1 MMRLRRLFAALL
13 LTVAVIAPAVAC
25 SCIMPD
31 GSRSDHVR
39 REFKQAEYV
48 FSAYVAS
55 VYRSEGPDS
64 RRMVKLRVLQV
75 WKGDLAANTW
85 LEVESD
91 GDSGTGCGLAVDA
104 DTAILAY
111 TSGHALHSCSMTGR
125 LDRATQDI
133 PLLNKLAAG
142 RK

>member
-1 MMRLRRLFAALL
+1 MKLHRILAALFL
-13 LTVAVIAPAVAC
+13 LVAVAAPASAC
-25 SCIMPD
+25 SCVVPN

-39 REFKQAEYV
+39 REFKRADYV
-48 FSAYVAS
+48 YSAYVAS
-55 VYRSEGPDS
+55 VYRTEGPHP

-91 GDSGTGCGLAVDA
+91 GESGTGCGLAVDA

-111 TSGHALHSCSMTGR
+111 TSGLALHSCSMTGP
-125 LDRATQDI
+125 LDGATQDI

>member
-1 MMRLRRLFAALL
+1 MKLHRILAALL
-13 LTVAVIAPAVAC
+13 LLVAVVSPAIAC
-25 SCIMPD
+25 SCIVPN

-39 REFKQAEYV
+39 REFKRADYV
-48 FSAYVAS
+48 YSAYVAS
-55 VYRSEGPDS
+55 VYRSEGPNP

-91 GDSGTGCGLAVDA
+91 GESGTGCGLAVDA

-111 TSGHALHSCSMTGR
+111 TSGHVLHSCSMTGP
-125 LDRATQDI
+125 LNRATHDI
-133 PLLNKLAAG
+133 PLLNKLAD
-142 RK
+142 

>member
-1 MMRLRRLFAALL
+1 MNLHRILAAPLL
-13 LTVAVIAPAVAC
+13 MVAVVSPAIAC
-25 SCIMPD
+25 SCIVPN

-39 REFKQAEYV
+39 REFKGAEYV
-48 FSAYVAS
+48 YSAYVAS
-55 VYRSEGPDS
+55 VYRTEGPHPL
-64 RRMVKLRVLQV
+64 RMVKLRVLQV

-91 GDSGTGCGLAVDA
+91 GGSGTGCGLAVDA

-111 TSGHALHSCSMTGR
+111 TSGHALHSCSMTGP
-125 LDRATQDI
+125 LDGATQDI
-133 PLLNKLAAG
+133 PLLNKLAAD